1 MEKNK
6 KVGSIL
12 ELLDSKMI
20 SLDYREDKK
29 NIRLNELLREYE
41 NGLSFIDYLYD
52 IYYLKEFYS
61 YLHSDK
67 SDKYEE
73 YKKSIKSLKTYYHI
87 LLIFK
92 FIFTEVQKSLVKLED
107 RNKAPLV
114 YRAFVMGEKF
124 EYIEPKN
131 TRRLEVTFGVDDPN
145 FFKDLID
152 AIRESPDGLVK
163 LALLDI
169 LIYEIFR
176 KEYIENISSFDQFL
190 EDLESNLQE
199 MLNEFEKLVNINT
212 GHQMNK
218 SSLNKIYY
226 IHPEKLAWFAKYID
240 NDQLVKEIEKLSKS
254 QRDKLNCCALVIFG
268 ESKYYTINGLDGDG
282 LKSLKMLFV
291 KLINKEFT
299 YVDISDGVRYFLSDK
314 IEYITYKQFV
324 NDETKYR
331 ENRMFTCCERK
342 LFAEI
347 RRQKKFNND
356 IQIIVI
362 NPPCVYCS
370 REIDNIEKNYA
381 NKIEITQ
388 PEEGTDIKTPDDS
401 IVTLHDDIAEKIW
414 RNNN

>member
-1 MEKNK
+1 MEKK
-6 KVGSIL
+6 IRSIL
-12 ELLDSKMI
+12 ELLDSKII
-20 SLDYREDKK
+20 SLDYRGDKK

-41 NGLSFIDYLYD
+41 NGLTFIDYLYD

-67 SDKYEE
+67 YDKYEE
-73 YKKSIKSLKTYYHI
+73 YKKSIKDLKTYYHT

-92 FIFTEVQKSLVKLED
+92 FIFTEIQKSLEKLED
-107 RNKAPLV
+107 CNKAPLV
-114 YRAFVMGEKF
+114 YREFVMGKKF
-124 EYIEPKN
+124 EYIEPRD
-131 TRRLEVTFGVDDPN
+131 TRRLEVTFGVDSPN
-145 FFKDLID
+145 FLKDLID
-152 AIRESPDGLVK
+152 AIRVSPDGLVK

-176 KEYIENISSFDQFL
+176 KEYIKKISSFDQFL
-190 EDLESNLQE
+190 EDLESNLQD
-199 MLNEFEKLVNINT
+199 MLDEFENLVNINT

-218 SSLNKIYY
+218 SSLNTIYY
-226 IHPEKLAWFAKYID
+226 IHPEKLEWFAKYID

-254 QRDKLNCCALVIFG
+254 QKDKLSCCALVIFG
-268 ESKYYTINGLDGDG
+268 ESKYYTINGLDGEG
-282 LKSLKMLFV
+282 FKLLKMFFV
-291 KLINKEFT
+291 KSFNEEFT

-324 NDETKYR
+324 NNEKKHR

-347 RRQKKFNND
+347 RRQKKFKND
-356 IQIIVI
+356 IQIII
-362 NPPCVYCS
+362 TNSPCVYCS
-370 REIDNIEKNYA
+370 REIDYIEKNYA

-401 IVTLHDDIAEKIW
+401 IVKLHDDIAEKIW